1 MNMHPEVIHITELT
15 DDRKNNARLKITI
28 KQYEVKDQKIRVN
41 KMK

>member
-1 MNMHPEVIHITELT
+1 MQPKVIHITKLIE
-15 DDRKNNARLKITI
+15 DRKNNARLKITI